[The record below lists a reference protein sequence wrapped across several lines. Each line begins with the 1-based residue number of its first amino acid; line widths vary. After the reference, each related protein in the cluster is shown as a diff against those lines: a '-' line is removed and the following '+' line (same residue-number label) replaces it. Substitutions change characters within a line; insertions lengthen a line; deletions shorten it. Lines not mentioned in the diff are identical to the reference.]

1 LRGPVYALLGS
12 EYSELRE
19 TMLVRNGN
27 VKNILVL
34 LGGNDSTNETGKVV
48 DAIRELRAQEELA
61 VTVLSD
67 KIILALKNSTTEQR
81 GVQT

>member
-1 LRGPVYALLGS
+1 MRGPVYALLGS

>member
-1 LRGPVYALLGS
+1 
-12 EYSELRE
+12 
-19 TMLVRNGN
+19 MLVRNGN